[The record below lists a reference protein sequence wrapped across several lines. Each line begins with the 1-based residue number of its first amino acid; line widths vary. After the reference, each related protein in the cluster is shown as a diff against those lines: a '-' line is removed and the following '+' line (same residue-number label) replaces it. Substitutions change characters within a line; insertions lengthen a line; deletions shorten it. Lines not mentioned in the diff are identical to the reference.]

1 MNIAMLLEN
10 MTVEKFGDA
19 FEPKMVTDLV
29 PVGKT
34 LIYGESGSGKTY
46 GMIKHLNRHQIKP
59 VLLDFDHNKRVD
71 NLDFYF
77 VDGAF
82 YLELLRN
89 SGAATTS
96 KSAEDE
102 VRENIRALLED
113 IFYEVQD
120 NTYNDS
126 VRYMTYEE
134 FERSKYK
141 LLSKSRDDFD
151 VAVTTLN
158 GRDGKDYED
167 MLENAIG
174 NIDNFDIE
182 VEEIKNN
189 NKNET
194 SYILQNETVII
205 DTCANALK
213 HFDAFAD
220 FETFDNR
227 LLRDGNNVILVAHSS
242 SKGNK
247 QIPDIEQVF
256 ANHVDCKLELNRDIT
271 KTKGEEV
278 YLIVKKLRGYKG
290 TPTIKNW
297 ER

>member
-46 GMIKHLNRHQIKP
+46 GIIKHLNRHQIKP

-82 YLELLRN
+82 YLEKTAKVITDIKKEAVNLAYKSIKDRVIDILENAKSRLPN
-89 SGAATTS
+89 GDKRKIEPYGFFEKDNYKELKDMWNQDYLVNAAKDMGLEYELEGIYTDIHIFNGLI
-96 KSAEDE
+96 DE
-102 VRENIRALLED
+102 I
-113 IFYEVQD
+113 I
-120 NTYNDS
+120 
-126 VRYMTYEE
+126 EE
-134 FERSKYK
+134 
-141 LLSKSRDDFD
+141 LSKS
-151 VAVTTLN
+151 
-158 GRDGKDYED
+158 KP
-167 MLENAIG
+167 
-174 NIDNFDIE
+174 
-182 VEEIKNN
+182 
-189 NKNET
+189 T
-194 SYILQNETVII
+194 SYHLQNETVII

-213 HFDAFAD
+213 HFDTFAE
-220 FETFDNR
+220 FESFVNR
-227 LLRDGNNVILVAHSS
+227 LLRDENNVVLVAHSS
-242 SKGNK
+242 SKGNR
-247 QIPDIEQVF
+247 QTPDIDEVF

-271 KTKGEEV
+271 KTKGEEI

-290 TPTIKNW
+290 NHTIKNW